1 MSNALGIGPA
11 VMINRIVDREGTPAE
26 AQLAKVAELR
36 MNLQVAA
43 KEEQTKAAD
52 LSPTGEA
59 DGPVVSSGAVVD
71 RLI

>member
-11 VMINRIVDREGTPAE
+11 VMINRIADRQGTPAG
-26 AQLAKVAELR
+26 ALLGKVAELR
-36 MNLQVAA
+36 MDLQVAL
-43 KEEQTKAAD
+43 EDEQAKAAD

-59 DGPVVSSGAVVD
+59 DATVVSSGAVVD